1 MAGGK
6 AINYAYAPLSDETV
20 VRTLVEQRAKLDP
33 IKKAAAS
40 ATSLFEASADTSP
53 LVEDII
59 CLYVDLDRLIE
70 AVQFPASEAFV
81 LGKVMEGYTI
91 GDLSDIYGGSRQAYS
106 GYYRRAIGKIVKES
120 QEQWARHY
128 GEGLAKEHPRFCV

>member
-1 MAGGK
+1 MAGTRT
-6 AINYAYAPLSDETV
+6 INYAYAPLSDETV
-20 VRTLVEQRAKLDP
+20 VRTLVEQREKLDP
-33 IKKAAAS
+33 IRKAS
-40 ATSLFEASADTSP
+40 GTSLFEAAADTSP

-70 AVQFPASEAFV
+70 AVRFPSSEAFV
-81 LGKVMEGYTI
+81 LEKIMDGYTI
-91 GDLSDIYGGSRQAYS
+91 NDLSEIYGGSRQAYS

-128 GEGLAKEHPRFCV
+128 GEGSAKTHPRFCV